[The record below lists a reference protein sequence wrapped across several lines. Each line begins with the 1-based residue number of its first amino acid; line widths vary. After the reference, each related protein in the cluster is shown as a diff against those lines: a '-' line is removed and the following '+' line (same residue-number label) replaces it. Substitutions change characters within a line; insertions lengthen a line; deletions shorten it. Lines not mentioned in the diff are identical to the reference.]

1 MSTIQFNALQKF
13 EVWFCNK
20 RSCSIKSP
28 LSNKQ
33 FFDFIVAFICC
44 DINENFVSFRFFLE
58 LSSSIFYQMSLEVFQ
73 CSIHGL
79 GLSKWIKQKFFF
91 LLIKWYCLNGSFL
104 QKCNLSISFSSFGFQ
119 SLEPPTL
126 RIL

>member
-13 EVWFCNK
+13 GVWFCNK
-20 RSCSIKSP
+20 RSFNIKSP
-28 LSNKQ
+28 LTNKQ
-33 FFDFIVAFICC
+33 FFDFLVAFICC
-44 DINENFVSFRFFLE
+44 DINENVVSFRFFLE
-58 LSSSIFYQMSLEVFQ
+58 LSSSMFYQMLLEVFQ
-73 CSIHGL
+73 CSIRAL

-91 LLIKWYCLNGSFL
+91 LLIKWFCLNGSFL

-119 SLEPPTL
+119 SLEPRTL